1 MSVERLKEG
10 RATVTARTG
19 VWILEF
25 FGALLLA
32 KAGVFQQAL
41 PFGVALAVLLP
52 LSKRGLPM
60 IGGLLLGYALL
71 PNDLAAVRYVACVVI
86 VLGIRKLFAALGFY
100 GDKFVDLVLAFSVVL
115 ATGIAEFIRQGG
127 GAQAVVLVVCEALL
141 GAGYC
146 LILRLLERVK
156 LPARPVGSLDIAER
170 YSAAMTGFILLLG
183 LGSISIGGYSP
194 GQIAAGFLILAL
206 GVRGGPA
213 VGCTA
218 GVLAGVATLVTGQG
232 ELSFVVVSFAAMG
245 LAAGLVRKLPRI
257 PAAAVAAAA
266 GAALGVL
273 LGGTNAALPTAG
285 LLTGAAFFALLPAP
299 VFERL
304 MRPAGEPERE
314 REEQIGERLNRLSSA
329 LRELAQPQREKG
341 ENRGDISCVFSAAA
355 DHTCRNCGLNHYC
368 WGKDYNRVMDTLM
381 DAAETLRERGTL
393 APELLRDGALGRCVK
408 LPEFVAQINLEYDRR
423 YRRQV
428 ARISEQEEQLSG
440 QFDAI
445 SSVLEGVSSGLR
457 SGLVFDTELEQRL
470 RRAAKEM
477 GIRLKEITACVET
490 DGALCVD
497 ICTGRFSAK
506 PELCEEITELLRAE
520 TGAEFFEPSLRRTED
535 GYVQTYRQQPR
546 LKLDVARAALKKEGE
561 ECSGDSSCVFESPD
575 GRYCIMLSDGM
586 GSGPEAAQ
594 ESGFA
599 VRCFEKLQKNGV
611 TRESALKIINS
622 ALVSRR
628 SECFATCDL
637 MVVNR
642 YSGEAE
648 FIKAGAA
655 PSLLVRGRKIHRI
668 ESGTLPS
675 GILAEAET
683 ERSRCILEPGDLVV
697 LMSDGVL
704 QNGEELGFLREVILG
719 HRTDAERSL
728 AAEILAECRRRKPA
742 PRDDDMTC
750 FTVQVHEAETI
761 SSEREEIP
769 SA

>member
-1 MSVERLKEG
+1 M
-10 RATVTARTG
+10 
-19 VWILEF
+19 
-25 FGALLLA
+25 
-32 KAGVFQQAL
+32 
-41 PFGVALAVLLP
+41 
-52 LSKRGLPM
+52 
-60 IGGLLLGYALL
+60 
-71 PNDLAAVRYVACVVI
+71 
-86 VLGIRKLFAALGFY
+86 
-100 GDKFVDLVLAFSVVL
+100 
-115 ATGIAEFIRQGG
+115 
-127 GAQAVVLVVCEALL
+127 
-141 GAGYC
+141 
-146 LILRLLERVK
+146 
-156 LPARPVGSLDIAER
+156 
-170 YSAAMTGFILLLG
+170 
-183 LGSISIGGYSP
+183 
-194 GQIAAGFLILAL
+194 
-206 GVRGGPA
+206 
-213 VGCTA
+213 
-218 GVLAGVATLVTGQG
+218 LAGVATLVTGRG
-232 ELSFVVVSFAAMG
+232 ELSFAVVSFAAMG
-245 LAAGLVRKLPRI
+245 LAAGLARKLPRI
-257 PAAAVAAAA
+257 PAAVIAAAA

-273 LGGTNAALPTAG
+273 FGGTSAALPTAG

-299 VFERL
+299 VFEWL
-304 MRPAGEPERE
+304 MRPGGKPERE
-314 REEQIGERLNRLSSA
+314 DEEQVGERLIRLSSA

-355 DHTCRNCGLNHYC
+355 DYTCRNCGLNHYC

-381 DAAETLRERGTL
+381 GVSETLRERGTL
-393 APELLRDGALGRCVK
+393 TPEQLRDGALGRCVK
-408 LPEFVAQINLEYDRR
+408 LPEFVSRINLEYDRR

-457 SGLVFDTELEQRL
+457 SGLVFDTDLEQRL

-477 GIRLKEITACVET
+477 GIRLKEITACIEA

-497 ICTGRFSAK
+497 VCTGRFSAK
-506 PELCEEITELLRAE
+506 PELCEEILELLRAE
-520 TGAEFFEPSLRRTED
+520 TGAEFFEPALRRTED
-535 GYVQTYRQQPR
+535 GYVQTYRQRPR
-546 LKLDVARAALKKEGE
+546 LKLDVARAALKLDVARAALKKEGE

-594 ESGFA
+594 ESSFA

-611 TRESALKIINS
+611 ARESALKIINS

-683 ERSRCILEPGDLVV
+683 ERSRCILEPGDLVI

-704 QNGEELGFLREVILG
+704 QNGEELGFLREVILNDKESTG
-719 HRTDAERSL
+719 RSL
-728 AAEILAECRRRKPA
+728 AAEILAELEKA
-742 PRDDDMTC
+742 ANNT
-750 FTVQVHEAETI
+750 F
-761 SSEREEIP
+761 REEQRGVLVAVAGDTKAGDCCAGYGLGIF
-769 SA
+769 